1 MYLAGPAGILEI
13 NGSFFIEVIAFILML
28 LILAKYAYPRIS
40 AAAEARQ
47 QTISRQLEEAEAA
60 RRDAQEQLAKAK
72 AQLDE
77 AREQAQEVINGAA
90 RSGEQIREELKA
102 KGEEEATR
110 QIERAKKEIEAARQQ
125 AVDSVRDQV
134 AGIVVAVTEKVLGEG
149 LDGPAHQ
156 RLIDR
161 AIKEVEVG
169 GSR

>member
-1 MYLAGPAGILEI
+1 MYLASEPAGILAI
-13 NGSFFIEVIAFILML
+13 NGTFLIEVVAFILMIL
-28 LILAKYAYPRIS
+28 VLAKYAYPRIS
-40 AAAEARQ
+40 AAAQARQ

-60 RRDAQEQLAKAK
+60 RRE
-72 AQLDE
+72 
-77 AREQAQEVINGAA
+77 AQEVINGAA